1 MYPAAVGSSNL
12 GVDAATLPFNARN
25 AALTEAQ
32 VRAWLSQAAPI
43 QAGGG
48 APALAIRDL
57 GLYRKSMVHR
67 SYCTRKNESF
77 LEGNALCPA
86 GCAVP
91 LQEESNERLEFLG
104 DAVLNLV
111 VGQYLYERYPDENE
125 GFLTKMRTKLVN
137 GAMLAQLAE
146 ALGFGPWLLVSRQ
159 IEEAGGRQQ
168 AKLLE
173 DAFEAFLGALYLDH
187 GGGFDAAYA
196 WVTGVI
202 EAQVDFAELVAGHN
216 NAKDVLLKHCQHT
229 YSFLPVFKEV
239 GVESGGGGGGGSGS
253 KVVTVCVK
261 DKHGAVLGTGKGATR
276 KAAEVAAAK
285 AALAAYGVS

>member
-1 MYPAAVGSSNL
+1 MLPTVGSSNL
-12 GVDAATLPFNARN
+12 DVTTLPFNARN

-32 VRAWLSQAAPI
+32 VRAWLSPYG
-43 QAGGG
+43 QAGS

-57 GLYRKSMVHR
+57 GLYRKAMVHR

-77 LEGNALCPA
+77 LEGNALCPPA
-86 GCAVP
+86 CAVP

-159 IEEAGGRQQ
+159 IDESGGRQQ

-173 DAFEAFLGALYLDH
+173 DAFEAFLGALYLDQ
-187 GGGFDAAYA
+187 GGGGTGLAAAYA

-239 GVESGGGGGGGSGS
+239 GVEVVAAGVMGGS